1 MSKRLNNEAARV
13 GQVRRCRIGRLPD
26 ATRPLRIPNFLHD
39 RSARQGDLDGP
50 QLDYSTICANKYY
63 ANQRY
68 ISDTGH
74 FRDFHVG
81 VANKGMFASLDS
93 IQQKAVHEAAAIAAV
108 RQHTIST
115 EDQAAALAWL
125 KEKAMEFD
133 PLPRHQRRCGGQ
145 RPA

>member
-1 MSKRLNNEAARV
+1 MN
-13 GQVRRCRIGRLPD
+13 RIGRLSD
-26 ATRPLRIPNFLHD
+26 ATRPLLIPNPVHD
-39 RSARQGDLDGP
+39 RSARQGDVDGP
-50 QLDYSTICANKYY
+50 ELDYSTICANKYY
-63 ANQRY
+63 ENQRY

-81 VANKGMFASLDS
+81 VAHKGMFVSLDS

-115 EDQAAALAWL
+115 EDQAAALAWP

-133 PLPRHQRRCGGQ
+133 PLPRHQR
-145 RPA
+145 PAAGNGRRDR